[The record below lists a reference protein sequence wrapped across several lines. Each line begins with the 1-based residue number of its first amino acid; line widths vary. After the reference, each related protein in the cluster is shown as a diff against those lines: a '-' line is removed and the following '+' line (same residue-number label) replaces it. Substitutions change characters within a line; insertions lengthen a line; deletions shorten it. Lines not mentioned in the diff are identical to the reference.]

1 MLSYHDL
8 SSCTLTDDERVAEKD
23 RILRMLLE
31 RITPSQMTEKEAE
44 FIGKM
49 DDAKYVSVKQL
60 FYLRDLNDRY

>member
-1 MLSYHDL
+1 VSYHDL

-31 RITPSQMTEKEAE
+31 RTTLSVMTPTEAE

-49 DDAKYVSVKQL
+49 DDARSVSVKQL
-60 FYLRDLNDRY
+60 FYLRDINEKY

>member
-1 MLSYHDL
+1 MSYHDL

-23 RILRMLLE
+23 RILRILLE

-49 DDAKYVSVKQL
+49 DDARSVSVKQL
-60 FYLRDLNDRY
+60 FYLRDINSKYD